1 MSFYI
6 TLPSSTQSTGTTSNF
21 VTDLACPIALNQRY
35 KVALVELLY
44 NHSWKIN
51 LGNLHIYTQN
61 DNLLIYELS
70 KIPIYLED
78 SFTITALLDKLNSEI
93 KNSIIKLFYNKRYDE
108 RQDALKKQQP
118 NVPSFPL
125 FNYDWP
131 LKNLELIEEI
141 KKRNEYINAP
151 TFKLEDK
158 KLIVFFRSSPI
169 KRIVLEGRIL
179 SELGYNETIALIE
192 PSNETLVLDRL
203 IDPLKKIKIIGPIY
217 IYAPDLIEYQYV
229 GNTRAPLLRT
239 AVVEPTP
246 DDKIIWINFDRP
258 HYVDVKESVISKIKI
273 IIKDEYDDDIAFD
286 YSSLTLKLHF
296 IPT

>member
-21 VTDLACPIALNQRY
+21 ITDLACPITLNQRY

-61 DNLLIYELS
+61 DRLLIYELS
-70 KIPIYLED
+70 NIPIFLED
-78 SFTITALLDKLNSEI
+78 SFTISALIDKLNIEI
-93 KNSIIKLFYNKRYDE
+93 KNSIIKLFYNKRYEE
-108 RQDALKKQQP
+108 RQDALQKQQA
-118 NVPSFPL
+118 NVPSYPL
-125 FNYDWP
+125 SNYDSP
-131 LKNLELIEEI
+131 VKNLELIEEI
-141 KKRNEYINAP
+141 KKTNEYINAP
-151 TFKLEDK
+151 NFKLEEK
-158 KLIVFFRSSPI
+158 KLIFYFRSSPI
-169 KRIVLEGRIL
+169 KKIVLEGRIL
-179 SELGYNETIALIE
+179 TELGYDETIALIE
-192 PSNETLVLDRL
+192 PSNETLNLERP
-203 IDPLKKIKIIGPIY
+203 IDQTKKIKIIGPIY
-217 IYAPDLIEYQYV
+217 IYAPDLIEYQFV

-258 HYVDVKESVISKIKI
+258 HYVDVKENVITKIKI
-273 IIKDEYDDDIAFD
+273 IIKDEYDDEIAFD

-296 IPT
+296 IPA

>member
-44 NHSWKIN
+44 DHSWKIN

-118 NVPSFPL
+118 NVPSFPI

-131 LKNLELIEEI
+131 FKNLELIEEI

>member
-118 NVPSFPL
+118 NVPSFSI

-131 LKNLELIEEI
+131 IKNLELIEEI

>member
-118 NVPSFPL
+118 NVPSFPI

-131 LKNLELIEEI
+131 FKNLELIEEI

>member
-21 VTDLACPIALNQRY
+21 ITDLACPITLNQRY

-61 DNLLIYELS
+61 DRLFIYELS
-70 KIPIYLED
+70 NIPIFLED
-78 SFTITALLDKLNSEI
+78 SFTISALIDKLNKEI
-93 KNSIIKLFYNKRYDE
+93 KNSIIKLFYNKRYEE
-108 RQDALKKQQP
+108 RQDALQKQQA
-118 NVPSFPL
+118 NVPSYPIS
-125 FNYDWP
+125 NYDSP
-131 LKNLELIEEI
+131 VKNLELIEEI
-141 KKRNEYINAP
+141 KKTNEYINAP
-151 TFKLEDK
+151 NFKLEDK
-158 KLIVFFRSSPI
+158 SLIFFFRSSPI
-169 KRIVLEGRIL
+169 KKIVLEGRIL
-179 SELGYNETIALIE
+179 SELGYDETIALIE
-192 PSNETLVLDRL
+192 PSNETLVLDRP
-203 IDPLKKIKIIGPIY
+203 IDQTKKIKIIGPIY
-217 IYAPDLIEYQYV
+217 IYAPDLIEYQFV

-258 HYVDVKESVISKIKI
+258 HYVDVKENVITKIKI
-273 IIKDEYDDDIAFD
+273 IIKDEYDDEIAFD

-296 IPT
+296 IPA